1 MPKYKDGNFV
11 QINRD
16 IFKAEYH
23 HNSILIYVVLSELEH
38 RFTGKKENFFFR
50 SLTDLAKDCRMNRT
64 TVIKYRKPLIDDK
77 WLQTWQMHWIN
88 PETQKKSEKKITAYR
103 VLR

>member
-1 MPKYKDGNFV
+1 MSKYKSGNFV

-16 IFKAEYH
+16 IFKTDYH
-23 HNSILIYVVLSELEH
+23 HNTILIYVVLSELEH
-38 RFTGKKENFFFR
+38 RFSGKKVDFFFR

-64 TVIKYRKPLIDDK
+64 TVTKYRKPLIDDK
-77 WLQTWQMHWIN
+77 WLYTWQMHWIM
-88 PETQKKSEKKITAYR
+88 ESGKKSEKKVTAYR

>member
-1 MPKYKDGNFV
+1 MPKYKSGNFV

-16 IFKAEYH
+16 IFKTDFH

-38 RFTGKKENFFFR
+38 RFTGEKEDFFFR
-50 SLTDLAKDCRMNRT
+50 SLTDLSKDCRMNRT
-64 TVIKYRKPLIDDK
+64 TITKYRKILIDDK
-77 WLQTWQMHWIN
+77 WIKTWQMHWIDN
-88 PETQKKSEKKITAYR
+88 ETKKKSEKKITAYR